1 MQLASYML
9 ALGLPNGILWNVR
22 NNKIYGVKI
31 LDRENLLDK
40 IINTITKGVIKN
52 YIACNI

>member
-1 MQLASYML
+1 ML